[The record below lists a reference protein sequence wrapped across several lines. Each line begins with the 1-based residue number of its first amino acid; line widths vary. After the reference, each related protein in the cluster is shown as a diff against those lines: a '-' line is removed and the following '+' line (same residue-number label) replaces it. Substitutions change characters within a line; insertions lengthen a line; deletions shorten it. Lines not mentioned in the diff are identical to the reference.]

1 MVTQLLITDWWGELA
16 TIEQVYW
23 GISLVFSTLFIIQF
37 VMSLIGLEMD
47 SEIEI
52 GGDTLDTDLELSYNF
67 QLFSIRSVIAFFA
80 FFGWIGLFVLKRSEG
95 IWLSVALASLGGLIA
110 MVTVAYLMYS
120 ISKLQEEGNIHIQQ
134 ALHESGEVYLTI
146 PKNSS
151 GIGKVH
157 INIQGALKEV
167 DAVTHGQ
174 EIPTGSKIKVVDIL
188 NKNTVLVESIQGG

>member
-1 MVTQLLITDWWGELA
+1 MVTQLLITQWWGELS

-52 GGDTLDTDLELSYNF
+52 GADTLDTDLELSYNF

-80 FFGWIGLFVLKRSEG
+80 FFGWIGLFVLNRTDGVWFS
-95 IWLSVALASLGGLIA
+95 LAFATIGGLIA

-120 ISKLQEEGNIHIQQ
+120 ISKLNEEGNVHIQQ

-146 PKNSS
+146 PENSS
-151 GIGKVH
+151 GVGKIH
-157 INIQGALKEV
+157 INIHGALKEV
-167 DAVTHGQ
+167 DAATTGK
-174 EIPTGSKIKVVDIL
+174 EIPTGSKIKVVDII